1 MGCHREPTSPE
12 TVIGSKLGR
21 LGQIYARKVRAV
33 MTDAADDHGGFD
45 PALLMLYGR
54 DIAVEEGNACEPMS
68 QVELAEV
75 MGVTP
80 QAIGKTARQLEDAGL
95 ITRTTS
101 KCDGRVKLLTT
112 TCAGACAAKLG
123 QTEYATFA
131 KELLADIDT
140 GDLEVFERVIDE
152 LTMRLLN
159 PCGCGGDSKQP
170 HGDEGCA

>member
-1 MGCHREPTSPE
+1 MGCHRGPTPPE

-21 LGQIYARKVRAV
+21 FGQIFARRVRAV
-33 MTDAADDHGGFD
+33 MTDAADTHGGFD

-54 DIAVEEGNACEPMS
+54 DIAVEEGIACEPMS

-112 TCAGACAAKLG
+112 TCAGACAAQLG
-123 QTEYATFA
+123 QAEYDVFA
-131 KELLADIDT
+131 KELFGGIAPS
-140 GDLEVFERVIDE
+140 DLEAFERVLDL
-152 LTMRLLN
+152 LTLRLLC
-159 PCGCGGDSKQP
+159 PCEDSGGSEKAQ
-170 HGDEGCA
+170 GSEGCA